1 MRRNPFATQAEKND
15 GGEEKPGDQAADK
28 GEQNQCNDERID
40 LRQILQSGDD
50 FQSHKKNI
58 LTIVVDLASP
68 DPLVDSESQLP
79 WEPVGHFS
87 F

>member
-1 MRRNPFATQAEKND
+1 
-15 GGEEKPGDQAADK
+15 
-28 GEQNQCNDERID
+28 
-40 LRQILQSGDD
+40 
-50 FQSHKKNI
+50 
-58 LTIVVDLASP
+58 VDLASP